1 MGKSSISAMALLLC
15 LALLLPALC
24 LSQPAARHSGTSTP
38 CCPGEHRAPVPAQ
51 NACCKAPATPI
62 AIQTL
67 SPGVEL
73 EPSGELASNPQGD
86 VSHAEAFVRVQPNI
100 FFSPP
105 TAVLRI

>member
-1 MGKSSISAMALLLC
+1 MALLLC
-15 LALLLPALC
+15 LGLLLPALC
-24 LSQPAARHSGTSTP
+24 LSLPAARHSGTTSTP
-38 CCPGEHRAPVPAQ
+38 CCPGEHHTPVPAQ
-51 NACCKAPATPI
+51 NACCKAPATSI

-73 EPSGELASNPQGD
+73 EPSGELAANPRDD
-86 VSHAEAFVRVQPNI
+86 VSHAEAFPRVEPDI

>member
-1 MGKSSISAMALLLC
+1 MALLLG

-24 LSQPAARHSGTSTP
+24 LSLPAARHGGTATP

-67 SPGVEL
+67 SPDVEL
-73 EPSGELASNPQGD
+73 EPSGELAANPQDDIRDAGVF
-86 VSHAEAFVRVQPNI
+86 VSAEPDI
-100 FFSPP
+100 LFSPP